1 MHTKFIK
8 NHIDQNRVNEFVKF
22 TRRYLKRMNIRLE
35 FRRGVTVRTTDG
47 ERAEAFFSEPY
58 GSEEGVVVVA
68 RGIPQREW
76 LINLGHELGHVAQ
89 WLAEDQVWDVG
100 GLSAE
105 VKAEKYSIKM
115 MQHFGLPVNEK
126 WQKKMSK
133 KYLDMCV
140 EEGYEEWER

>member
-35 FRRGVTVRTTDG
+35 FRRGVTVRTMDG

-140 EEGYEEWER
+140 KEGYEEWER